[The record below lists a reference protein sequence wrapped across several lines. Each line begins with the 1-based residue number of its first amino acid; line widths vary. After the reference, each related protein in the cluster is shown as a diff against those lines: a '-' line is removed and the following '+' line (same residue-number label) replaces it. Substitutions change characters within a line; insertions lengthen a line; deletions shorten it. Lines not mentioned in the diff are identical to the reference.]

1 MSVTD
6 YDFNNVVNVQVSKFQ
21 GKNTAEYHFFIRPF
35 KYATLIEQIK
45 QLKLAYTDALKKSKI
60 PEDSV
65 VFRRVFCS
73 DLTNQAALLK
83 DFDIYQ
89 GADFPCAV
97 SRISQPPATPS
108 KICMWAYHIADTKCP
123 LKKHIENGMLS
134 LNRGNLTHHWATN
147 LVALAG
153 ESSYKQT
160 KGIFDSYISML
171 SQNNLKL
178 ADNCIRLWLFVQN
191 VDVNYKGLVDA
202 RREIFTEQGL
212 TKDTH
217 YIASTGIEG
226 RCAEPKFNVSMDAYA
241 IEGLCDGQVQYI
253 SAPEHLSPT
262 YIYGVTFERATSISY
277 SDRKHIYV
285 SGTASIDKEGKVLY
299 EADVL
304 RQIDRT
310 IENLEA
316 LLSNADAKLTDI
328 ASAIVYVR
336 DTADIEIIRKYCRKY
351 LKDTP
356 FEVILAPVCRPQWLA
371 EIEAIA
377 IVGQQNANLP
387 HF

>member
-1 MSVTD
+1 
-6 YDFNNVVNVQVSKFQ
+6 
-21 GKNTAEYHFFIRPF
+21 
-35 KYATLIEQIK
+35 
-45 QLKLAYTDALKKSKI
+45 
-60 PEDSV
+60 
-65 VFRRVFCS
+65 
-73 DLTNQAALLK
+73 
-83 DFDIYQ
+83 
-89 GADFPCAV
+89 
-97 SRISQPPATPS
+97 
-108 KICMWAYHIADTKCP
+108 
-123 LKKHIENGMLS
+123 MLS

-160 KGIFDSYISML
+160 KGIFDTYISML

-226 RCAEPKFNVSMDAYA
+226 RCAEPKFNVSMDAYT
-241 IEGLCDGQVQYI
+241 IEGLCAGQVQYI

-351 LKDTP
+351 LKDTA